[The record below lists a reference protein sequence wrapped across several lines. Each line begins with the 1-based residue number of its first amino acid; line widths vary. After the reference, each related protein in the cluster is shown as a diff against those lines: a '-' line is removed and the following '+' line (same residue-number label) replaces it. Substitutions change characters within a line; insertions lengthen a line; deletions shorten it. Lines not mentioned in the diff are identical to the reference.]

1 VTQVALRLPGLAVR
15 GRRARQAAFLLPAL
29 AVAALLTLAASLLP
43 DPLAL
48 SPARLTP
55 PSLAHPFGTDQ
66 LGRDVAA
73 RVLAALPGSLGLSLA
88 GLGAGLALALAT
100 ALPAAWCE
108 TRPAGRL
115 IDSAAQALLSFPPL
129 WLPLVVL
136 ALAGR
141 GAAAQVACVALV
153 LWADL
158 HWVLRGE
165 ARRLLAEPFV
175 EGARAIGFGPA
186 AILARE
192 VLPNLAGACL
202 WLGLVK
208 LRAAVVLLATLAFL
222 GLGAP
227 PPAPSWGGMV
237 AEARDWFLDAP
248 WLLAAPAGAI
258 ALCLLGA
265 AAMATRLQARRGFA

>member
-1 VTQVALRLPGLAVR
+1 MKRALGISLLAAGAIV
-15 GRRARQAAFLLPAL
+15 G
-29 AVAALLTLAASLLP
+29 VAALLP

-48 SPARLTP
+48 SGARLAP
-55 PSLAHPFGTDQ
+55 PSAQHPFGTDP

-73 RVLAALPGSLGLSLA
+73 RVVAALPGSLGLAVA
-88 GLGAGLALALAT
+88 GLGLGLAAALAT
-100 ALPAAWCE
+100 ALPAAWLE
-108 TRPAGRL
+108 RRPVGAA
-115 IDSAAQALLSFPPL
+115 IDGAAQALLSFPPL

-141 GAAAQVACVALV
+141 GAGAQMLCVALV

-165 ARRLLAEPFV
+165 ARRILAEPFV
-175 EGARAIGFGPA
+175 EGARAIGFAPA
-186 AILARE
+186 TILLRD
-192 VLPNLAGACL
+192 VVPNLAGACV

-222 GLGAP
+222 GLGTP
-227 PPAPSWGGMV
+227 PPAPSWGAMV
-237 AEARDWFLDAP
+237 AESRDWFLDAP

-258 ALCLLGA
+258 ALSLLVA
-265 AAMATRLQARRGFA
+265 AILAGRLRIQTLVSTA

>member
-1 VTQVALRLPGLAVR
+1 MIRALPWLGLLLLAGLA
-15 GRRARQAAFLLPAL
+15 AW
-29 AVAALLTLAASLLP
+29 LLP

-48 SPARLTP
+48 SPHRLLP
-55 PSLAHPFGTDQ
+55 PSLEHPLGTDP

-73 RVLAALPGSLGLSLA
+73 RLLAAAPASLGLALA

-100 ALPAAWCE
+100 ALPAAWLDG
-108 TRPAGRL
+108 RPAGRAL
-115 IDSAAQALLSFPPL
+115 CGTAQALLSFPPL

-141 GAAAQVACVALV
+141 GAGAQVLCVALV

-158 HWVLRGE
+158 HWILRGE
-165 ARRLLAEPFV
+165 ARRVLGEPFV
-175 EGARAIGFGPA
+175 EGARSIGFGPT

-192 VLPNLAGACL
+192 VLPNLAGPLL

-227 PPAPSWGGMV
+227 PPAPSWGGMA

-258 ALCLLGA
+258 AASLLLASTLA
-265 AAMATRLQARRGFA
+265 ASLRGHLGLMPYPTRRSGS

>member
-1 VTQVALRLPGLAVR
+1 MRLLLPLAGLA
-15 GRRARQAAFLLPAL
+15 LL
-29 AVAALLTLAASLLP
+29 LAAAAWWLP

-48 SPARLTP
+48 SMDRLAP
-55 PSLAHPFGTDQ
+55 PSALHPLGTDP

-73 RVLAALPGSLGLSLA
+73 RVLAALPGSLGLALA
-88 GLGAGLALALAT
+88 GLGLGLALALAT
-100 ALPAAWCE
+100 ALPAAWLE
-108 TRPAGRL
+108 GRPMGRIL
-115 IDSAAQALLSFPPL
+115 CGTAQALLSFPPL
-129 WLPLVVL
+129 WLPLAVL

-141 GAAAQVACVALV
+141 GAGAQVACVALV

-158 HWVLRGE
+158 HWILRGE
-165 ARRLLAEPFV
+165 ARRVLAEPFV

-186 AILARE
+186 AILGRE
-192 VLPNLAGACL
+192 VLPNLAGPLL

-227 PPAPSWGGMV
+227 PPAPSWGGMA

-258 ALCLLGA
+258 ALSLLA
-265 AAMATRLQARRGFA
+265 AASLAASLRARLGLSPA

>member
-1 VTQVALRLPGLAVR
+1 MRGALPFLGLVALVVVLAWW
-15 GRRARQAAFLLPAL
+15 
-29 AVAALLTLAASLLP
+29 LP

-48 SPARLTP
+48 SADRLLP
-55 PSLAHPFGTDQ
+55 PSLAHPLGTDP

-73 RVLAALPGSLGLSLA
+73 RVLAALPGSLGLALA
-88 GLGAGLALALAT
+88 GLGIGLALALGT
-100 ALPAAWCE
+100 ALPAAWLE
-108 TRPAGRL
+108 GRPAGRAL
-115 IDSAAQALLSFPPL
+115 CGLAQALLSFPPL

-141 GAAAQVACVALV
+141 GAGAQVGCVALV

-158 HWVLRGE
+158 HWILRGE
-165 ARRLLAEPFV
+165 ARRVLAEPFV
-175 EGARAIGFGPA
+175 EGARAIGFPPA
-186 AILARE
+186 AILLRD
-192 VLPNLAGACL
+192 VLPNLAGPLL

-227 PPAPSWGGMV
+227 PPAPSWGGMA

-258 ALCLLGA
+258 ALSLLA
-265 AAMATRLQARRGFA
+265 AATLASSLRARLGLSPQP